1 MLKKFIKHLCTE
13 STCKVDQT
21 LYYFITHT
29 ARKTFECFLTFYFR
43 RIYRENIVEFIL
55 LLTMQSAS
63 LLD

>member
-21 LYYFITHT
+21 LFYFVTHI
-29 ARKTFECFLTFYFR
+29 ARKTFECFLN
-43 RIYRENIVEFIL
+43 ILEEYRENIVEFIL

-63 LLD
+63 LRD